1 MRRAHTAGPLGEHH
15 ATTRRRSGGAC
26 TGLHRAVRRVECARG
41 LRTTAG
47 GGSSVSTKS
56 RGRRRPMTRQL
67 ASRQVEGEAAI
78 DRPASL
84 VHAVARCRSGGSAPG
99 FCQRLCQTLWQNQ
112 AGTPG
117 PTGAGLASGRISA
130 GGVCSPMVGVA
141 ARLEPGRASACARFR
156 AAPSAACTSH
166 PVELLAQ
173 VVCCLICHVMRR
185 HWARS
190 PVQRA
195 VSRLGSFRPIVA
207 AGSARSV
214 KGPLGAP
221 FHLGRSGPPGGL
233 LQADVAP
240 GHRAPEAPRSGRSC
254 RSTPPAC
261 RMPRGA
267 PGACPRRR
275 FGSPHLQLTVWKA
288 RARPHQRPPARPR
301 CRGCA
306 DCRRC
311 SQPRGTAEP
320 QALAGQWG
328 ESRDSGPVG
337 VSDCVSL
344 SVLRPTIHTEP
355 PGGDALVSVI
365 RNTQNALVLA
375 RPPRPA

>member
-26 TGLHRAVRRVECARG
+26 TGLHRAVRRVARGRG
-41 LRTTAG
+41 LRSTGG

-117 PTGAGLASGRISA
+117 PTGAELASGRISA

-141 ARLEPGRASACARFR
+141 ARPEPGRASAWARFR

-173 VVCCLICHVMRR
+173 VVCCLICHVVRR

-195 VSRLGSFRPIVA
+195 VSRLWIVPADRRSRECSKRQRTARRPFPSWPQRA
-207 AGSARSV
+207 AGRS
-214 KGPLGAP
+214 P
-221 FHLGRSGPPGGL
+221 S
-233 LQADVAP
+233 
-240 GHRAPEAPRSGRSC
+240 S
-254 RSTPPAC
+254 
-261 RMPRGA
+261 
-267 PGACPRRR
+267 
-275 FGSPHLQLTVWKA
+275 
-288 RARPHQRPPARPR
+288 
-301 CRGCA
+301 
-306 DCRRC
+306 
-311 SQPRGTAEP
+311 
-320 QALAGQWG
+320 
-328 ESRDSGPVG
+328 
-337 VSDCVSL
+337 
-344 SVLRPTIHTEP
+344 
-355 PGGDALVSVI
+355 
-365 RNTQNALVLA
+365 
-375 RPPRPA
+375 

>member
-1 MRRAHTAGPLGEHH
+1 
-15 ATTRRRSGGAC
+15 
-26 TGLHRAVRRVECARG
+26 
-41 LRTTAG
+41 
-47 GGSSVSTKS
+47 
-56 RGRRRPMTRQL
+56 MTRQL

-117 PTGAGLASGRISA
+117 PTGAELASGRISA

-141 ARLEPGRASACARFR
+141 AQPEPGRASAWARFR
-156 AAPSAACTSH
+156 AAPSAVCTSH

-173 VVCCLICHVMRR
+173 VVCCLICHVVRR

-195 VSRLGSFRPIVA
+195 VSRLWIVPADRRSRECSKRQRTARRLSVLAAAGRRAVSFKLTSPQATAHPRLHGPVAHAGRHRQRAACPWSTRRLPSPKVRVA
-207 AGSARSV
+207 AVGGVLSRTERQIRRLLRASGANRTTRGRRWSA
-214 KGPLGAP
+214 
-221 FHLGRSGPPGGL
+221 
-233 LQADVAP
+233 
-240 GHRAPEAPRSGRSC
+240 
-254 RSTPPAC
+254 
-261 RMPRGA
+261 
-267 PGACPRRR
+267 
-275 FGSPHLQLTVWKA
+275 
-288 RARPHQRPPARPR
+288 
-301 CRGCA
+301 
-306 DCRRC
+306 
-311 SQPRGTAEP
+311 
-320 QALAGQWG
+320 
-328 ESRDSGPVG
+328 G